1 MKKDTVGEWLD
12 LVTPS
17 CNKLMEKNDHWAQ
30 LKPRDQ
36 ELAALERLQL
46 SFNTAGYLQFFTL
59 HGFKAYEHVL
69 RALKKIGANVHLEDI
84 QKVYSIIKKLEN
96 KKEFPTR
103 WDIEELLTEEEIN
116 QIEEMNHWKRIEMNN
131 IFLLTLEVYK

>member
-1 MKKDTVGEWLD
+1 MEKDSVKKWLD

-17 CNKLMEKNDHWAQ
+17 SNKLMEKNDHWAQ

-46 SFNTAGYLQFFTL
+46 SFNTAGYLQFFTW

-69 RALKKIGANVHLEDI
+69 RALKKIEANVHLEDI

-96 KKEFPTR
+96 KKEFPTT
-103 WDIEELLTEEEIN
+103 WDIKELLTEEEIN
-116 QIEEMNHWKRIEMNN
+116 QIEEMNHWERIEMNN
-131 IFLLTLEVYK
+131 IFLLTLEAYK